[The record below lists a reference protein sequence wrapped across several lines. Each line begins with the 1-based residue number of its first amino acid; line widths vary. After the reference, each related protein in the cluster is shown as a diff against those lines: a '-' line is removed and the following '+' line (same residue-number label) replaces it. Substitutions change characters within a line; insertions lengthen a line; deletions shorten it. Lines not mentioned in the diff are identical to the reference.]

1 MKNKIAII
9 LTLQFIITVFAFSG
23 CGESTASS
31 NSSKLT
37 YCAYYEDAICDI
49 IKRYNKYCT
58 KHYDE
63 SYQIEIVEFES
74 QEEMNIKISTEV
86 MSGGGP
92 DIISL
97 DQPLPGEGPDIFSL
111 SQKLPF
117 EKLTDSK
124 TIADVNELI
133 SEFSY
138 DIGIDN
144 CNSKIMDAGVIDGK
158 RYFIP
163 LFYSPDVF
171 ITTEETLNKYNLTSS
186 EFSFKALSEK
196 LSKNKKEYSLFG
208 SADDNIAFFYS
219 FLDQYIDFNSG
230 NTEFNSDKFS
240 EDLDSIYSLIK
251 NDTTD
256 ENVNYFLYENINNGA
271 SILYKEMP
279 AFSIIVKTYSCLKYL
294 GSTPVFVNNYNM
306 DDDSISASI
315 DVGIAVNDNCK
326 NKEKLL
332 PFIKYCLSCDVQ
344 KNMSEECMYLP
355 VNSDAMEKCIDSIDE
370 AIDFGDLIVSDKEKA
385 IVETAQ
391 SAAIRDYK
399 YIINNIT
406 KCNLY
411 GFNYLSDTYFN
422 SSVISD
428 IVDKYLNGDISN
440 EKFIRQLTAA
450 TEIYLKE

>member
-49 IKRYNKYCT
+49 IERYNKYCT

-74 QEEMNIKISTEV
+74 QEEMKLKMSTEI
-86 MSGGGP
+86 MA
-92 DIISL
+92 
-97 DQPLPGEGPDIFSL
+97 GEGPDIFSL

-144 CNSKIMDAGVIDGK
+144 CDSKIMDAGVIDGK

-208 SADDNIAFFYS
+208 DDNTAFFYS

-256 ENVNYFLYENINNGA
+256 ENVYYFLYENINNGA

-279 AFSIIVKTYSCLKYL
+279 AFSRIVRTYSCLKYL

-306 DDDSISASI
+306 DDDSISASV

-332 PFIKYCLSCDVQ
+332 PFIKYCLSCNVQ
-344 KNMSEECMYLP
+344 KNMSEERMYLP

-428 IVDKYLNGDISN
+428 IVNKYLNGDISK
-440 EKFIRQLTAA
+440 EKFIRQLSAA
-450 TEIYLKE
+450 TEIYLTE

>member
-1 MKNKIAII
+1 MKKIISAFLI
-9 LTLQFIITVFAFSG
+9 LQLVFVSFTFSG
-23 CGESTASS
+23 CHKNTTLNDSRCL
-31 NSSKLT
+31 KYYT
-37 YCAYYEDAICDI
+37 YCEDSICDLI
-49 IKRYNKYCT
+49 NKYNKYCT
-58 KHYDE
+58 VNYNDTYK
-63 SYQIEIVEFES
+63 IEIIKFDSE
-74 QEEMNIKISTEV
+74 EEMKLKMSTEI
-86 MSGGGP
+86 MA
-92 DIISL
+92 
-97 DQPLPGEGPDIFSL
+97 GEGPDIFSL

-144 CNSKIMDAGVIDGK
+144 CDSKIMDAGVIDGK

-186 EFSFKALSEK
+186 EFSFKALSEE

-256 ENVNYFLYENINNGA
+256 ENVYYFLYENINNGA

-279 AFSIIVKTYSCLKYL
+279 AFSSIVKTYSCLKYL

-306 DDDSISASI
+306 DDDSISAST

-370 AIDFGDLIVSDKEKA
+370 VIDFEDLIVSDKEKA
-385 IVETAQ
+385 IVETAE

-406 KCNLY
+406 KCSLY
-411 GFNYLSDTYFN
+411 SFNYLSDTYFN

-428 IVDKYLNGDISN
+428 IVDKYLNGDISK

>member
-1 MKNKIAII
+1 MKKIISAFLI
-9 LTLQFIITVFAFSG
+9 LQLVFVSFTFSG
-23 CGESTASS
+23 CHKNTTLNDSRCL
-31 NSSKLT
+31 KYYT
-37 YCAYYEDAICDI
+37 YCEDSICDLI
-49 IKRYNKYCT
+49 NKYNKYCT
-58 KHYDE
+58 VNYNDTYK
-63 SYQIEIVEFES
+63 IEIIKFDSE
-74 QEEMNIKISTEV
+74 EEMKLKMSTEI
-86 MSGGGP
+86 MA
-92 DIISL
+92 
-97 DQPLPGEGPDIFSL
+97 GEGPDIFSL

-144 CNSKIMDAGVIDGK
+144 CDSKIMDAGVIDGK

-279 AFSIIVKTYSCLKYL
+279 AFSGIVRTYSCLKYL

-306 DDDSISASI
+306 DDDSISAST

-370 AIDFGDLIVSDKEKA
+370 VIDFEDIIVSDKEKA

>member
-1 MKNKIAII
+1 MKKIISAFLI
-9 LTLQFIITVFAFSG
+9 LQLVFVLFTFSG
-23 CGESTASS
+23 CHKNSTLNDSRCL
-31 NSSKLT
+31 KYYT
-37 YCAYYEDAICDI
+37 YCEDSICDLI
-49 IKRYNKYCT
+49 NKYNKYCT
-58 KHYDE
+58 VNYNDTYK
-63 SYQIEIVEFES
+63 IEIIKFDSE
-74 QEEMNIKISTEV
+74 EEMKLKMSTEI
-86 MSGGGP
+86 MA
-92 DIISL
+92 
-97 DQPLPGEGPDIFSL
+97 GEGPDIFSL

-186 EFSFKALSEK
+186 EFSFKSLSEK

-256 ENVNYFLYENINNGA
+256 ENVYYFLYENINNGA

-440 EKFIRQLTAA
+440 EKFIRQLTAV

>member
-1 MKNKIAII
+1 MKKIISAFLI
-9 LTLQFIITVFAFSG
+9 LQLVFVLFTFSG
-23 CGESTASS
+23 CHKNSTLNDSRCL
-31 NSSKLT
+31 KYYT
-37 YCAYYEDAICDI
+37 YCEDSICDLI
-49 IKRYNKYCT
+49 NKYNKYCT
-58 KHYDE
+58 VNYNDTYK
-63 SYQIEIVEFES
+63 IEIIKFDSE
-74 QEEMNIKISTEV
+74 EEMKLKMSTEI
-86 MSGGGP
+86 MA
-92 DIISL
+92 
-97 DQPLPGEGPDIFSL
+97 GEGPDIFSL

-256 ENVNYFLYENINNGA
+256 ENVYYFLYENINNGA

-428 IVDKYLNGDISN
+428 IVDKYLNGDISK

>member
-1 MKNKIAII
+1 MKKIISAFLI
-9 LTLQFIITVFAFSG
+9 LQLVFVSFTFSG
-23 CGESTASS
+23 CHKNTTLNDSRCL
-31 NSSKLT
+31 KYYT
-37 YCAYYEDAICDI
+37 YCEDSICDLI
-49 IKRYNKYCT
+49 NKYNKYCT
-58 KHYDE
+58 VNYNDTYK
-63 SYQIEIVEFES
+63 IEIIKFDSE
-74 QEEMNIKISTEV
+74 EEMKLKMSTEI
-86 MSGGGP
+86 MA
-92 DIISL
+92 
-97 DQPLPGEGPDIFSL
+97 GEGPDIFSL

-144 CNSKIMDAGVIDGK
+144 CDSKIMDAGVIDGK

-186 EFSFKALSEK
+186 EFSFKALSEE

-256 ENVNYFLYENINNGA
+256 ENVYYFLYENINNGA

-428 IVDKYLNGDISN
+428 IVNKYLNGDISK
-440 EKFIRQLTAA
+440 EKFIRQLSAA
-450 TEIYLKE
+450 TEIYLTE

>member
-1 MKNKIAII
+1 MKKIISAFLI
-9 LTLQFIITVFAFSG
+9 LQLVFVSFTFSG
-23 CGESTASS
+23 CHKNTTLNDSRCL
-31 NSSKLT
+31 KYYT
-37 YCAYYEDAICDI
+37 YCEDSICDLI
-49 IKRYNKYCT
+49 NKYNKYCT
-58 KHYDE
+58 VNYNDTYK
-63 SYQIEIVEFES
+63 IEIIKFDSE
-74 QEEMNIKISTEV
+74 EEMKLKMSTEI
-86 MSGGGP
+86 MA
-92 DIISL
+92 
-97 DQPLPGEGPDIFSL
+97 GEGPDIFSL

-144 CNSKIMDAGVIDGK
+144 CDSKIMDAGVIDGK

-186 EFSFKALSEK
+186 EFSFKALSEE

-279 AFSIIVKTYSCLKYL
+279 AFSGIVRTYSCLKYL

-306 DDDSISASI
+306 DDDSISAST

-370 AIDFGDLIVSDKEKA
+370 VIDFEDIIVSDKEKA
-385 IVETAQ
+385 IVETAE

-411 GFNYLSDTYFN
+411 SFNCLSDTYFN

-428 IVDKYLNGDISN
+428 IVDKYLNGDISK
-440 EKFIRQLTAA
+440 EKFIHQLTAA

>member
-74 QEEMNIKISTEV
+74 QEEMKLKMSTEI
-86 MSGGGP
+86 MA
-92 DIISL
+92 
-97 DQPLPGEGPDIFSL
+97 GEGPDIFSL

-144 CNSKIMDAGVIDGK
+144 CDSKIMDAGVIDGK

-186 EFSFKALSEK
+186 EFSFKALSEE
-196 LSKNKKEYSLFG
+196 LLKNKKEYSLFG
-208 SADDNIAFFYS
+208 DDNTAFFYS

-256 ENVNYFLYENINNGA
+256 ENVYYFLYENINNGA

-279 AFSIIVKTYSCLKYL
+279 AFSRIVRTYSCLKYL

-306 DDDSISASI
+306 DDDSISAST

-332 PFIKYCLSCDVQ
+332 PFIKYCLSCNVQ
-344 KNMSEECMYLP
+344 KNVSEERMYLP

-428 IVDKYLNGDISN
+428 IVDKYLNGDISK
-440 EKFIRQLTAA
+440 EKFIRQLSAA
-450 TEIYLKE
+450 TEIYLTE

>member
-1 MKNKIAII
+1 MKKIISAFLI
-9 LTLQFIITVFAFSG
+9 LQLVFVSFTFSG
-23 CGESTASS
+23 CHKNTTLNDSRCL
-31 NSSKLT
+31 KYYT
-37 YCAYYEDAICDI
+37 YCEDSICDLI
-49 IKRYNKYCT
+49 NKYNKYCT
-58 KHYDE
+58 VNYNDTYK
-63 SYQIEIVEFES
+63 IEIIKFDSE
-74 QEEMNIKISTEV
+74 EEMKLKMSTEI
-86 MSGGGP
+86 MA
-92 DIISL
+92 
-97 DQPLPGEGPDIFSL
+97 GEGPDIFSL

-144 CNSKIMDAGVIDGK
+144 CDSKIMDAGVIDGK

-256 ENVNYFLYENINNGA
+256 ENVYYFLYENINNGA

-344 KNMSEECMYLP
+344 KNMSEEYMYLP

-428 IVDKYLNGDISN
+428 IVDKYLNGDISK
-440 EKFIRQLTAA
+440 EKFIRQLSAA
-450 TEIYLKE
+450 TEIYLTE

>member
-37 YCAYYEDAICDI
+37 YCAYYEDDICDI
-49 IKRYNKYCT
+49 IERYNKYCT

-74 QEEMNIKISTEV
+74 QEEMKLKMSTEI
-86 MSGGGP
+86 MA
-92 DIISL
+92 
-97 DQPLPGEGPDIFSL
+97 GEGPDIFSM

-219 FLDQYIDFNSG
+219 FLDQYIDFNS
-230 NTEFNSDKFS
+230 DKFS

-256 ENVNYFLYENINNGA
+256 ENVYYFLYENINNGA

-306 DDDSISASI
+306 DDDSISAST

-385 IVETAQ
+385 IVETAE

-411 GFNYLSDTYFN
+411 SFNYLSDTYFN

-428 IVDKYLNGDISN
+428 IVDKYLNGDISK
-440 EKFIRQLTAA
+440 EKFIRQLSAA
-450 TEIYLKE
+450 TEIYLTE

>member
-1 MKNKIAII
+1 MKKIISAFLI
-9 LTLQFIITVFAFSG
+9 LQLVFVSFTFSG
-23 CGESTASS
+23 CHKNTTLNDSRCL
-31 NSSKLT
+31 KYYT
-37 YCAYYEDAICDI
+37 YCEDSICDLI
-49 IKRYNKYCT
+49 NKYNKYCT
-58 KHYDE
+58 VNYNDTYK
-63 SYQIEIVEFES
+63 IEIIKFDSE
-74 QEEMNIKISTEV
+74 EEMKLKMSTEI
-86 MSGGGP
+86 MA
-92 DIISL
+92 
-97 DQPLPGEGPDIFSL
+97 GEGPDIFSL

-144 CNSKIMDAGVIDGK
+144 CDSKIMDAGVIDGK

-279 AFSIIVKTYSCLKYL
+279 AFSGIVRTYSCLKYL

-306 DDDSISASI
+306 DDDSISAST

-370 AIDFGDLIVSDKEKA
+370 VIDFEDIIVSDKEKA
-385 IVETAQ
+385 IVETAE

-411 GFNYLSDTYFN
+411 SFNCLSDTYFN
-422 SSVISD
+422 SSVIRD
-428 IVDKYLNGDISN
+428 IVDKYLNGDISK
-440 EKFIRQLTAA
+440 EKFIHQLTAA

>member
-1 MKNKIAII
+1 MKKIISAFLI
-9 LTLQFIITVFAFSG
+9 LQLVFVSFTFSG
-23 CGESTASS
+23 CHKNTTLNDSRCL
-31 NSSKLT
+31 KYYT
-37 YCAYYEDAICDI
+37 YCEDSICDLI
-49 IKRYNKYCT
+49 NKYNKYCT
-58 KHYDE
+58 VNYNDTYK
-63 SYQIEIVEFES
+63 IEIIKFDSE
-74 QEEMNIKISTEV
+74 EEMKLKMSTEI
-86 MSGGGP
+86 MA
-92 DIISL
+92 
-97 DQPLPGEGPDIFSL
+97 GEGPDIFSL

-279 AFSIIVKTYSCLKYL
+279 AFSGIVRTYSCLKYL

-370 AIDFGDLIVSDKEKA
+370 VIDFEDIIVSDKEKA
-385 IVETAQ
+385 IVETAE

-411 GFNYLSDTYFN
+411 SFNCLSDTYFN

>member
-1 MKNKIAII
+1 MKKIISAVLI
-9 LTLQFIITVFAFSG
+9 LQLVFVSFTFSG
-23 CGESTASS
+23 CHKNTTLNDSRCL
-31 NSSKLT
+31 KYYT
-37 YCAYYEDAICDI
+37 YCEDSICDLI
-49 IKRYNKYCT
+49 NKYNKYCT
-58 KHYDE
+58 VNYNDTYK
-63 SYQIEIVEFES
+63 IEIIKFDSE
-74 QEEMNIKISTEV
+74 EEMKLKMSTES
-86 MSGGGP
+86 MA
-92 DIISL
+92 
-97 DQPLPGEGPDIFSL
+97 GEGPDIFSL

-144 CNSKIMDAGVIDGK
+144 CDSKIMDAGVIDGK

-279 AFSIIVKTYSCLKYL
+279 AFSGIVRTYSCLKYL

-306 DDDSISASI
+306 DDDSISAST

-370 AIDFGDLIVSDKEKA
+370 VIDFEDIIVSDKEKA
-385 IVETAQ
+385 IVETAE

-411 GFNYLSDTYFN
+411 SFNCLSDTYFN

-428 IVDKYLNGDISN
+428 IVDKYLNGDISK
-440 EKFIRQLTAA
+440 EKFIHQLTAA

>member
-74 QEEMNIKISTEV
+74 QEEMKLKMSTEI
-86 MSGGGP
+86 MA
-92 DIISL
+92 
-97 DQPLPGEGPDIFSL
+97 GEGPDIFSL

-144 CNSKIMDAGVIDGK
+144 CDSKIMDAGVIDGK

-219 FLDQYIDFNSG
+219 FLDQYIDFNS
-230 NTEFNSDKFS
+230 DKFS

-256 ENVNYFLYENINNGA
+256 ENVYYFLYDNIINGA

-279 AFSIIVKTYSCLKYL
+279 AFSSIVRTYSCLKYL

-315 DVGIAVNDNCK
+315 DVGVAVNDNCK

-344 KNMSEECMYLP
+344 KNMSEERMYLP

-370 AIDFGDLIVSDKEKA
+370 VIDFEDLIVSDKEKA
-385 IVETAQ
+385 IVETTE

-411 GFNYLSDTYFN
+411 SFNYLSDTYFN

>member
-1 MKNKIAII
+1 MKKIISAFLI
-9 LTLQFIITVFAFSG
+9 LQLVFVLFTFSG
-23 CGESTASS
+23 CHKNSTLNDSRCL
-31 NSSKLT
+31 KYYT
-37 YCAYYEDAICDI
+37 YCEDSICDLI
-49 IKRYNKYCT
+49 NKYNKYCT
-58 KHYDE
+58 VNYNDTYK
-63 SYQIEIVEFES
+63 IEIIKFDSE
-74 QEEMNIKISTEV
+74 EEMKLKMSTEI
-86 MSGGGP
+86 MA
-92 DIISL
+92 
-97 DQPLPGEGPDIFSL
+97 GEGPDIFSL

-117 EKLTDSK
+117 EKLRDSK

-256 ENVNYFLYENINNGA
+256 ENVYYFLYENINNGA

-306 DDDSISASI
+306 DDDSISAST

-370 AIDFGDLIVSDKEKA
+370 VIDFEDLIVSDKEKA
-385 IVETAQ
+385 IVETAE

-411 GFNYLSDTYFN
+411 SFNYLSDTYFN

-428 IVDKYLNGDISN
+428 IVNKYLNGDISN

>member
-1 MKNKIAII
+1 MKKVTTFLI
-9 LTLQFIITVFAFSG
+9 LQFIFVSFVFCG
-23 CGESTASS
+23 CSRNTILNDTE
-31 NSSKLT
+31 NLT
-37 YCAYYEDAICDI
+37 YYYSKENYSSLIDLIQ
-49 IKRYNKYCT
+49 KYNISCS
-58 KHYDE
+58 DE
-63 SYQIEIVEFES
+63 SYKIEIVEFKTES
-74 QEEMNIKISTEV
+74 EMNIKMSTEI
-86 MSGGGP
+86 MS
-92 DIISL
+92 
-97 DQPLPGEGPDIFSL
+97 GEGPDIFSL

-117 EKLTDSK
+117 EKLASNNI
-124 TIADVNELI
+124 IADINEI
-133 SEFSY
+133 INSYGY
-138 DIGIDN
+138 DIGLSS
-144 CNSKIMDAGVIDGK
+144 CNRTIMNVGVIDGK

-256 ENVNYFLYENINNGA
+256 ENVYYFLYENINNGA

-428 IVDKYLNGDISN
+428 IVDKYLNGDISK
-440 EKFIRQLTAA
+440 EKFIRQLSAA
-450 TEIYLKE
+450 TEIYLNE

>member
-1 MKNKIAII
+1 MKKIISAFLI
-9 LTLQFIITVFAFSG
+9 LQLVFVSFTFSG
-23 CGESTASS
+23 CHKNTTLNDSRCL
-31 NSSKLT
+31 KYYT
-37 YCAYYEDAICDI
+37 YCEDSICDLI
-49 IKRYNKYCT
+49 NKYNKYCT
-58 KHYDE
+58 VNYNDTYK
-63 SYQIEIVEFES
+63 IEIIKFDSE
-74 QEEMNIKISTEV
+74 EEMKLKMSTEI
-86 MSGGGP
+86 MA
-92 DIISL
+92 
-97 DQPLPGEGPDIFSL
+97 GEGPDIFSL

-144 CNSKIMDAGVIDGK
+144 CDSKIMDAGVIDGK

-186 EFSFKALSEK
+186 EFSFKALSEE

-256 ENVNYFLYENINNGA
+256 ENVYYFLYENINNGA

-279 AFSIIVKTYSCLKYL
+279 AFSSIVKTYSCLKYL

-306 DDDSISASI
+306 DDDSISAST

-355 VNSDAMEKCIDSIDE
+355 VNSDAMEQCIDSIDE
-370 AIDFGDLIVSDKEKA
+370 VIDFEDLIVSDKEKA
-385 IVETAQ
+385 IVETAE

-411 GFNYLSDTYFN
+411 SFNYLSDTYFN

-428 IVDKYLNGDISN
+428 IVDKYLNGDISK

>member
-1 MKNKIAII
+1 MAKNQKNQGFAAIRDVVSSSR
-9 LTLQFIITVFAFSG
+9 FR
-23 CGESTASS
+23 ES
-31 NSSKLT
+31 
-37 YCAYYEDAICDI
+37 
-49 IKRYNKYCT
+49 R
-58 KHYDE
+58 
-63 SYQIEIVEFES
+63 
-74 QEEMNIKISTEV
+74 
-86 MSGGGP
+86 
-92 DIISL
+92 
-97 DQPLPGEGPDIFSL
+97 
-111 SQKLPF
+111 
-117 EKLTDSK
+117 
-124 TIADVNELI
+124 
-133 SEFSY
+133 
-138 DIGIDN
+138 
-144 CNSKIMDAGVIDGK
+144 
-158 RYFIP
+158 
-163 LFYSPDVF
+163 
-171 ITTEETLNKYNLTSS
+171 
-186 EFSFKALSEK
+186 
-196 LSKNKKEYSLFG
+196 
-208 SADDNIAFFYS
+208 
-219 FLDQYIDFNSG
+219 
-230 NTEFNSDKFS
+230 
-240 EDLDSIYSLIK
+240 
-251 NDTTD
+251 
-256 ENVNYFLYENINNGA
+256 
-271 SILYKEMP
+271 
-279 AFSIIVKTYSCLKYL
+279 
-294 GSTPVFVNNYNM
+294 M
-306 DDDSISASI
+306 DDDSISAST

>member
-1 MKNKIAII
+1 MKNKIVII

-74 QEEMNIKISTEV
+74 QEEMKLKMSTEI
-86 MSGGGP
+86 MA
-92 DIISL
+92 
-97 DQPLPGEGPDIFSL
+97 GEGPDIFSL

-279 AFSIIVKTYSCLKYL
+279 AFSGIVRTYSCLKYL

-306 DDDSISASI
+306 DDDSISAST

-332 PFIKYCLSCDVQ
+332 LHGPSGCGKTLSAYVLSGELNRPLIIVNLGTIISSKLGETS
-344 KNMSEECMYLP
+344 KNLTQIFKS
-355 VNSDAMEKCIDSIDE
+355 A
-370 AIDFGDLIVSDKEKA
+370 DKEKA
-385 IVETAQ
+385 IVETAE

-411 GFNYLSDTYFN
+411 SFNCLSDTYFN

>member
-1 MKNKIAII
+1 MLELTKREGIDMKKIISAFLI
-9 LTLQFIITVFAFSG
+9 LQLVFVSFTFCGCYRNSILNDSG
-23 CGESTASS
+23 CL
-31 NSSKLT
+31 K
-37 YCAYYEDAICDI
+37 YYAYYEDPICDLI
-49 IKRYNKYCT
+49 QKYNKFCA
-58 KHYDE
+58 DE
-63 SYQIEIVEFES
+63 SYRIEIVEFDTES
-74 QEEMNIKISTEV
+74 DMNIKMSTEI
-86 MSGGGP
+86 MSGV
-92 DIISL
+92 
-97 DQPLPGEGPDIFSL
+97 GPDIFYL
-111 SQKLPF
+111 GQNLPF
-117 EKLTDSK
+117 EKLFNNK

-133 SEFSY
+133 NEYGY

-144 CNSKIMDAGVIDGK
+144 CDSKIMDAGMIYGK
-158 RYFIP
+158 RYIVP

-171 ITTEETLNKYNLTSS
+171 LTTEETLKKYNLISS

-256 ENVNYFLYENINNGA
+256 ENVYYFLYENINNGA

-279 AFSIIVKTYSCLKYL
+279 AFSSIVRTYSYLKYL
-294 GSTPVFVNNYNM
+294 GSTPVLVNNYNM

-344 KNMSEECMYLP
+344 KHMSEECMYLP
-355 VNSDAMEKCIDSIDE
+355 VNSEAMEKCIDLIDE
-370 AIDFGDLIVSDKEKA
+370 VIDFEDLIVSDKEKA
-385 IVETAQ
+385 IFETAQ

-399 YIINNIT
+399 HIINNIT

-422 SSVISD
+422 SSVIGD
-428 IVDKYLNGDISN
+428 IVDKYLNGDISK

-450 TEIYLKE
+450 TEIYLTE

>member
-1 MKNKIAII
+1 MKKIISAFLI
-9 LTLQFIITVFAFSG
+9 LQLVFVSFTFSG
-23 CGESTASS
+23 CHKNTTLNDSRCL
-31 NSSKLT
+31 KYYT
-37 YCAYYEDAICDI
+37 YCEDSICDLI
-49 IKRYNKYCT
+49 NKYNKYCT
-58 KHYDE
+58 VNYNDTYK
-63 SYQIEIVEFES
+63 IEIIKFDSE
-74 QEEMNIKISTEV
+74 EEMKLKMSTEI
-86 MSGGGP
+86 MA
-92 DIISL
+92 
-97 DQPLPGEGPDIFSL
+97 GEGPDIFSL

-144 CNSKIMDAGVIDGK
+144 CDSKIMDAGVIDGK

-279 AFSIIVKTYSCLKYL
+279 AFSGIVRTYSCLKYL

-306 DDDSISASI
+306 DDDSISAST

-370 AIDFGDLIVSDKEKA
+370 VIDFEDIIVSDKEKA
-385 IVETAQ
+385 IVETAE

-411 GFNYLSDTYFN
+411 SFNCLSDTYFN

>member
-74 QEEMNIKISTEV
+74 QEEMKLKMSTEI
-86 MSGGGP
+86 MA
-92 DIISL
+92 
-97 DQPLPGEGPDIFSL
+97 GEGPDIFSL

-240 EDLDSIYSLIK
+240 EDLDYIYSLIK

-326 NKEKLL
+326 NKEKLQ

>member
-74 QEEMNIKISTEV
+74 QEEMKLKMSTEI
-86 MSGGGP
+86 MA
-92 DIISL
+92 
-97 DQPLPGEGPDIFSL
+97 GEGPDIFSL

-256 ENVNYFLYENINNGA
+256 ENVYYFLYENINNGA

-326 NKEKLL
+326 NKEKLP

-344 KNMSEECMYLP
+344 KNMSEEYMYLP

>member
-1 MKNKIAII
+1 MKKIISAFLI
-9 LTLQFIITVFAFSG
+9 LQLVFVLFTFSG
-23 CGESTASS
+23 CHKNTTLNDSRCLKYYT
-31 NSSKLT
+31 
-37 YCAYYEDAICDI
+37 YYEDSICDLI
-49 IKRYNKYCT
+49 NKYNKYCT
-58 KHYDE
+58 VNYNDTYK
-63 SYQIEIVEFES
+63 IEIIKFDSE
-74 QEEMNIKISTEV
+74 EEMKLKMSTEI
-86 MSGGGP
+86 MA
-92 DIISL
+92 
-97 DQPLPGEGPDIFSL
+97 GEGPDIFSL

-124 TIADVNELI
+124 TIADVDELI

-144 CNSKIMDAGVIDGK
+144 CDSKIMDAGVIDGK

-279 AFSIIVKTYSCLKYL
+279 AFSGIVRTYSCLKYL

-370 AIDFGDLIVSDKEKA
+370 VIDFEDLIVSDKEKA
-385 IVETAQ
+385 IVETAE

-411 GFNYLSDTYFN
+411 SFNYLSDTYFN

-428 IVDKYLNGDISN
+428 IVDKYLNGDISK

-450 TEIYLKE
+450 TKIYLKE

>member
-74 QEEMNIKISTEV
+74 QEEMKLKMSTEI
-86 MSGGGP
+86 MA
-92 DIISL
+92 
-97 DQPLPGEGPDIFSL
+97 GEGPDIFSL

-256 ENVNYFLYENINNGA
+256 ENVYYFLYENINNGA
-271 SILYKEMP
+271 SIYKEMP

-344 KNMSEECMYLP
+344 KNMSEEYMYLP

-428 IVDKYLNGDISN
+428 IVDKYLNGDISK
-440 EKFIRQLTAA
+440 EKFIRQLSAA
-450 TEIYLKE
+450 TEIYLTE

>member
-74 QEEMNIKISTEV
+74 QEEMKLKMSTEI
-86 MSGGGP
+86 MA
-92 DIISL
+92 
-97 DQPLPGEGPDIFSL
+97 GEGPDIFSL

-144 CNSKIMDAGVIDGK
+144 CDSKIMDAGVIDGK

-279 AFSIIVKTYSCLKYL
+279 AFSGIVRTYSCLKYL
-294 GSTPVFVNNYNM
+294 GSTPVFVNNYNI
-306 DDDSISASI
+306 DDDSISAST

-326 NKEKLL
+326 NKEK
-332 PFIKYCLSCDVQ
+332 
-344 KNMSEECMYLP
+344 
-355 VNSDAMEKCIDSIDE
+355 
-370 AIDFGDLIVSDKEKA
+370 A
-385 IVETAQ
+385 IVETAE

-411 GFNYLSDTYFN
+411 SFNCLSDTYFN

-428 IVDKYLNGDISN
+428 IVDKYLNGDISK
-440 EKFIRQLTAA
+440 EKFIHQLTAA

>member
-74 QEEMNIKISTEV
+74 QEEMKLKMSTEI
-86 MSGGGP
+86 MA
-92 DIISL
+92 
-97 DQPLPGEGPDIFSL
+97 GEGPDIFSL

-171 ITTEETLNKYNLTSS
+171 LTTEETLNKYNLTSS

-256 ENVNYFLYENINNGA
+256 ENVYYFLYENINNGA

-326 NKEKLL
+326 NIEKLL

>member
-1 MKNKIAII
+1 MKKIISAFLI
-9 LTLQFIITVFAFSG
+9 LQLVFVSFTFSG
-23 CGESTASS
+23 CHKNTTLNDSRCL
-31 NSSKLT
+31 KYYT
-37 YCAYYEDAICDI
+37 YCEDSICDLI
-49 IKRYNKYCT
+49 NKYNKYCT
-58 KHYDE
+58 VNYNDTYK
-63 SYQIEIVEFES
+63 IEIIKFDSE
-74 QEEMNIKISTEV
+74 EEMKLKMSTEI
-86 MSGGGP
+86 MA
-92 DIISL
+92 
-97 DQPLPGEGPDIFSL
+97 GEGPDIFSL

-144 CNSKIMDAGVIDGK
+144 CDSKIMDAGVIDGK

-186 EFSFKALSEK
+186 EFSFKALSEE

-279 AFSIIVKTYSCLKYL
+279 AFSGIVRTYSCLKYL

-306 DDDSISASI
+306 DDDSISAST

-370 AIDFGDLIVSDKEKA
+370 VIDFEDIIVSDKEKA
-385 IVETAQ
+385 IVETAE

-411 GFNYLSDTYFN
+411 SFNYLSDTYFN

-428 IVDKYLNGDISN
+428 IVNKYLNGDISN